1 MTVISKAFSA
11 NSKYLKTLW
20 AKQKIIE
27 WHNHVHCKE
36 FELNFTI
43 YELVKVWT
51 SSFPWKSIRCE
62 TEVLEFVYII
72 CLLFLD
78 VLNLGTTT
86 TWYFVKVRNYY
97 PMTVLSLTSQEN
109 RFFKVITVHIMTLW
123 KIFAVDTQFKQL
135 RKRSLKKNSGFSGI
149 RTRDLC
155 DTGAVLYQLSYE
167 AITVG
172 IRSILVGPS
181 CH

>member
-1 MTVISKAFSA
+1 MS
-11 NSKYLKTLW
+11 N
-20 AKQKIIE
+20 
-27 WHNHVHCKE
+27 
-36 FELNFTI
+36 
-43 YELVKVWT
+43 
-51 SSFPWKSIRCE
+51 
-62 TEVLEFVYII
+62 
-72 CLLFLD
+72 D
-78 VLNLGTTT
+78 V
-86 TWYFVKVRNYY
+86 
-97 PMTVLSLTSQEN
+97 M
-109 RFFKVITVHIMTLW
+109 

-172 IRSILVGPS
+172 SRSILVGPS